1 MKSKILLI
9 VLVVLAAAVWLNMP
23 SMQSSKVND
32 TTPEKQ
38 TAPAIKT
45 PSDEKIILTP
55 ESIKTSGIAV
65 ATAGPA
71 LLKTTVEFPGEI
83 ELNKKNLAHV
93 VPRVAGVIT
102 QLRKNLGDKVKK
114 DEIIAVLDSQGLAE
128 TKSQYIQSVH
138 RLEFAQAKFVR
149 EEILW
154 KKQISAKQDYLESR
168 HQLEEAELARQVAE
182 QRLLSIGLSHEDL
195 AALAI
200 EPEGTVKDREVR
212 TPFPHKELTRYE
224 LKSPIEGTVIERQ
237 VALGETVKEDA
248 NLFIIADM
256 STVLAGL
263 SIYAKDLNAV
273 RIGQKVSVRA
283 QALDM
288 ETSGTIFYIGPLVG
302 AQTRTAKAY
311 VSISNTKGLWRPGLF
326 ITADAIREEIKVP
339 VAVPVEAV
347 QTLNNKSSVFV
358 QTATQFE
365 PRSVELGRTDGKW
378 MEIRSGLSAGETY
391 ASKNSF
397 TLKADLGKSG
407 AER

>member
-23 SMQSSKVND
+23 SMQFSKVND

-45 PSDEKIILTP
+45 PSDEKIMLTP
-55 ESIKTSGIAV
+55 ESVKNSGIEV
-65 ATAGPA
+65 ATAGSA
-71 LLKTTVEFPGEI
+71 LLKTTLEFPGEI

-93 VPRVAGVIT
+93 VPRVAGIVTEI
-102 QLRKNLGDKVKK
+102 RKNLGDKVRR
-114 DEIIAVLDSQGLAE
+114 DEIIAILDSQGLAE

-138 RLEFAQAKFVR
+138 RLEFAQAKFIR
-149 EEILW
+149 EETLW

-182 QRLLSIGLSHEDL
+182 QRLMSIGLSHEDL

-224 LKSPIEGTVIERQ
+224 LKSPIDGTIIERQ

-248 NLFIIADM
+248 NIFIVADM
-256 STVLAGL
+256 STVLVGL
-263 SIYAKDLNAV
+263 SIYARDLNTI
-273 RIGQKVSVRA
+273 RIGQKVAIKA

-288 ETSGTIFYIGPLVG
+288 KTSGTIFYIGPLVG

-311 VSISNTKGLWRPGLF
+311 VSISNAGGLWRPGLF
-326 ITADAIREEIKVP
+326 ITVDVTREEIKVP
-339 VAVPVEAV
+339 VAVPVDAV
-347 QTLNNKSSVFV
+347 QTLDNKNIVFV
-358 QTATQFE
+358 QSSSQFE
-365 PRSVELGRTDGKW
+365 ARAVELGRTDGNW
-378 MEIRSGLSAGETY
+378 VEIRSGLAPGEKF

-397 TLKADLGKSG
+397 ILKAELGKSG